1 MSNVVLIIEISE
13 SGSSLDRM
21 VIRPFCAEIMVW
33 FMVQIPALSIRK
45 TRREFS
51 MRGKKRT
58 AGENKSS
65 VNLKKQG
72 RGTSAAL
79 HRTGGEA
86 AGRGVSAPLHRAGR
100 GVSASLHRTGGRAGL
115 AVCLLVALLCTGCG
129 AGDGAMS
136 DMGSSNNM
144 YSNGNMSPSVAGGS
158 YEGIFDLDSAGVDSV
173 GTSGGGSVK
182 NNVDVTVDT
191 DRKMIRTVNLTAETR
206 EFEQAMTT
214 LEDQVR
220 QLGGYIESLE
230 TYNGSKYSGSG
241 STRYSNMTA
250 RIPKANLYEFLESVS
265 GVCNVVRKNE
275 DIKDVTLS
283 YVDIESRRD
292 TLRTEQERLLSF
304 LEKAETV
311 QEIIDLEE
319 RLSEVR
325 YQLESMEARLRTMDN
340 QVDYATVNLNLSE
353 VRELTP
359 VEEPTVWEQLAEGF
373 MDSVGN
379 IGDGILNFCIWF
391 AVNSPYLAFW
401 ALIIALLVFFIR
413 RSYRRSRKKLLAKAA
428 KADAEWKAAAPVQPG
443 SGNSAEAPAQSGS
456 GLNAPENIVERKSGS
471 GLNVPEDNGER
482 ESGTGSNT
490 IEDENKTQ

>member
-1 MSNVVLIIEISE
+1 
-13 SGSSLDRM
+13 
-21 VIRPFCAEIMVW
+21 
-33 FMVQIPALSIRK
+33 
-45 TRREFS
+45 

-58 AGENKSS
+58 AGENESS

-72 RGTSAAL
+72 RGTSAVL
-79 HRTGGEA
+79 HRADGEA
-86 AGRGVSAPLHRAGR
+86 AGR

-115 AVCLLVALLCTGCG
+115 AVCLLAALLCTGCG

-136 DMGSSNNM
+136 DIGSSNNM